1 MQEDELV
8 ALASTS
14 DQANEVSFS
23 CLHDSKDQHAE
34 DQLKATED
42 QQRAIKD
49 QEVAASCSGT
59 WPLGSANQASSYLT
73 SSDSSSHSF
82 DLADPCST

>member
-23 CLHDSKDQHAE
+23 CLHDSK